1 MDTVL
6 RSLIVSASLGA
17 LIGLIRQWAEQ
28 QEQEPLKGEQETAGL
43 RTFILWAIL
52 GYTAALISSEYSP
65 FAFIAAMGIIG
76 LHILL
81 HGIRSEVKASIGLT
95 TGAAALITYFIGA
108 LVFWN
113 QLTLAVVLA
122 ALSMIVLGLKQY
134 SHAWTRGFTPQDIR
148 STLQF
153 VAVSGVILPLVPNEG
168 FGPYHAINPYS
179 LWWMVVLISGL
190 GFVGYLLMRWLG
202 ARSGVI
208 LTGLIGGLASST
220 ATTLAFSRESKAC
233 PELSSSFGLAIIM
246 ACTIMLGRVLII
258 LGFIY
263 PKFISVLWL
272 PFTIMTLPGI
282 VYGISVYLLNHKK
295 EGPMDLPDL
304 KNPLSLSIAIKFG
317 LIYGVISMLVKLFHE
332 MDLNNGLLALSFV
345 SGLTDMDAIAL
356 SITNNL
362 KDGSVSLKLAA
373 QAVILAALANTLLKA
388 GLVMILGAPQLRKQ
402 ISIAFSGL
410 LFAGVVGYFLI

>member
-1 MDTVL
+1 MDIVL

-28 QEQEPLKGEQETAGL
+28 QESQTADLDSAGL
-43 RTFILWAIL
+43 RTFILWALL
-52 GYTAALISSEYSP
+52 GYTAALISSRFVPS
-65 FAFIAAMGIIG
+65 AFVATMALIGI
-76 LHILL
+76 HMLL
-81 HGIRSEVKASIGLT
+81 HGIHSKLKQPIGLT
-95 TGAAALITYFIGA
+95 TGAAALVTYFIGA

-113 QLTLAVVLA
+113 QLALAVVLA
-122 ALSMIVLGLKQY
+122 ALTMIVLGMKQY

-148 STLQF
+148 SALQF
-153 VAVSGVILPLVPNEG
+153 AAVSGVILPLVPNAG
-168 FGPYHAINPYS
+168 FGPYNALNPYS

-190 GFVGYLLMRWLG
+190 GFVGYILMRWLG

-220 ATTLAFSRESKAC
+220 ATTLAFSRESKVY

-246 ACTIMLGRVLII
+246 ACSIMLARVIVI

-263 PKFISVLWL
+263 PEFVSVLWL
-272 PFTIMTLPGI
+272 PFSVMTLPGL
-282 VYGISVYLLNHKK
+282 VYGMIWHFKHPKSKNA
-295 EGPMDLPDL
+295 MQMPDM

-317 LIYGVISMLVKLFHE
+317 LIYGVISVLVKLSNE
-332 MDLNNGLLALSFV
+332 LDLNNGLLALSFV

-362 KDGSVSLKLAA
+362 KEGSVALQLAA
-373 QAVILAALANTLLKA
+373 RAVILAALANTLLKA
-388 GLVMILGAPQLRKQ
+388 GMVMVLGAPQLRKQ
-402 ISIAFSGL
+402 VGMAFSGIL
-410 LFAGVVGYFLI
+410 LAGVLAYFLI